1 MPGPI
6 IAVSLP
12 LKKMSAC
19 GDRLAYFHM
28 QFALNRKIRKMT
40 QAISPDNLLLMTF
53 PNYLRY
59 LNRLGMSTK
68 DLKREYDYLTS
79 TYIWHVLYPY
89 PNKTKRRKITASRK
103 FFKDWGGKM
112 KKSILGLVLI
122 VFVLAGCG
130 GINLS
135 DERSHQ
141 AIAYTA
147 GRLTAIGVY
156 EVRPEAD
163 SDLTNAWVDMIENNE
178 GQETVS
184 TVEMVA
190 FFNECSRILTGGE
203 FDKYGLVGDL
213 TALMSIYSAEIDKT
227 TGQMITIK
235 PVSMVVL
242 ISFADGYAHSRALI
256 KRQKNDFY

>member
-1 MPGPI
+1 
-6 IAVSLP
+6 
-12 LKKMSAC
+12 
-19 GDRLAYFHM
+19 
-28 QFALNRKIRKMT
+28 
-40 QAISPDNLLLMTF
+40 
-53 PNYLRY
+53 
-59 LNRLGMSTK
+59 
-68 DLKREYDYLTS
+68 
-79 TYIWHVLYPY
+79 
-89 PNKTKRRKITASRK
+89 
-103 FFKDWGGKM
+103 M